1 MCLPY
6 EKHFSLPLFVCY
18 TELPARRDSYI
29 PCIIT
34 EFVQMVPNLSWLDL
48 TIFNFT
54 LVQKQHTFGRNLS
67 SNSEFWS
74 FPELAVWAS
83 VFSCD
88 SGQAEPPGSHVIR
101 KVSNRRSDSH
111 FVPIQALF
119 FTFTTA
125 FNELHEIVNI
135 LL

>member
-1 MCLPY
+1 M
-6 EKHFSLPLFVCY
+6 KNISLCPFLFVI

-67 SNSEFWS
+67 SNS
-74 FPELAVWAS
+74 
-83 VFSCD
+83 D
-88 SGQAEPPGSHVIR
+88 
-101 KVSNRRSDSH
+101 
-111 FVPIQALF
+111 LF
-119 FTFTTA
+119 
-125 FNELHEIVNI
+125 LS
-135 LL
+135 